1 MVDPKFENHENFVIN
16 GKYDDE
22 EVRELN
28 REDYYDDHSGI
39 FPKKYLTPFTIGG
52 VGLIVIVILLVI
64 LFSGPNEADDDQQ
77 LQALQTKIQLLEQK
91 LATMGSVD
99 QALDRVGKL
108 EQKSNLI
115 SEKFERFN
123 STVAT
128 QIDQIIKELG
138 ALHQKSSQTPQPD
151 KSVKKDLKPRYHQVR
166 PKETLWGI
174 SRQYGLTVDQLRSY
188 NNMGLK
194 VTLQPG
200 QKLKLTQ
207 NWNP

>member
-1 MVDPKFENHENFVIN
+1 MVDRKFENHENFIIN
-16 GKYDDE
+16 ENYDDE

-28 REDYYDDHSGI
+28 REDYYDDHSSI
-39 FPKKYLTPFTIGG
+39 LPKKYLTPVTIGG
-52 VGLIVIVILLVI
+52 AGLVVIVILLVI
-64 LFSGPNEADDDQQ
+64 LFSGPNEADDNQQ
-77 LQALQTKIQLLEQK
+77 LQSLQAKIQQLEQK
-91 LATMGSVD
+91 LSAMGSVD

-138 ALHQKSSQTPQPD
+138 ALHQKSSQKPQAV
-151 KSVKKDLKPRYHQVR
+151 KSVQKDVKPRFHQVR

-188 NNMGLK
+188 NNMSTK
-194 VTLQPG
+194 ATLQPG
-200 QKLKLTQ
+200 QKLKLTP
-207 NWNP
+207 N

>member
-1 MVDPKFENHENFVIN
+1 MVDPKFENHKNFVIN
-16 GKYDDE
+16 ETYDDE

-28 REDYYDDHSGI
+28 REDYYEDHSGI
-39 FPKKYLTPFTIGG
+39 FPKKYLTPVTIGG
-52 VGLIVIVILLVI
+52 VGLMIIIILVLI
-64 LFSGPNEADDDQQ
+64 FFSGPDEADDNQQ
-77 LQALQTKIQLLEQK
+77 LRSLQAKIQQLEQK

-138 ALHQKSSQTPQPD
+138 MLHQKSSQTTQPV
-151 KSVKKDLKPRYHQVR
+151 KSVQKNLKPRYHQVR
-166 PKETLWGI
+166 SKETLWGI

-188 NNMGLK
+188 NNMSSNA
-194 VTLQPG
+194 TLQPG
-200 QKLKLTQ
+200 QKLKLTP
-207 NWNP
+207 N